1 MLRTVQK
8 FKFVNK
14 AAMRVAVAPMS
25 TSSKEITVEL
35 GDAFSVHS
43 KYALQ
48 ISPYIFQR
56 GTYVDNQVF
65 VFVFVRLSICTCFY

>member
-1 MLRTVQK
+1 MSTCRRLAFFALGKLLSFGIMLRTVQK

-48 ISPYIFQR
+48 ISAYIF
-56 GTYVDNQVF
+56 
-65 VFVFVRLSICTCFY
+65 